1 MSLHRREESLIE
13 DTDRARAWK
22 MEIADSRPKAVLSL
36 CTSQRT
42 TTLQRDGENGQT
54 VSLLAHS
61 QLHET
66 KNNKYSSTDLTR
78 AVSEISG
85 TKSVNAR

>member
-1 MSLHRREESLIE
+1 MSPHRREESLID

-22 MEIADSRPKAVLSL
+22 MERAVQKPLSL
-36 CTSQRT
+36 STSQRT
-42 TTLQRDGENGQT
+42 TTLHTDGENGQT

-61 QLHET
+61 QIHET
-66 KNNKYSSTDLTR
+66 KNNDYYSSTDLTR